1 MLRVSTIYGYG
12 KYAQITL
19 VTTAVVNPV
28 LDLNVK
34 LVDNTKNVVHLSWKA
49 PSNTSG
55 IQVRNIELISPYVKE
70 SGFQN
75 LGNFCLWNPESGIL
89 ARDVS
94 FSCETSQAARSEKRQ
109 LYTG

>member
-1 MLRVSTIYGYG
+1 MLQVYTIYGYG

-34 LVDNTKNVVHLSWKA
+34 LVGNTKNVVHLSWKA

-55 IQVRNIELISPYVKE
+55 IQVRNIELLSPCVKE

-75 LGNFCLWNPESGIL
+75 LRNFCLWNPES
-89 ARDVS
+89 
-94 FSCETSQAARSEKRQ
+94 
-109 LYTG
+109 

>member
-1 MLRVSTIYGYG
+1 MSRGAQWTAMLRVSTIYGYG

-34 LVDNTKNVVHLSWKA
+34 LVGNTKNVVHLSWKA
-49 PSNTSG
+49 PSTTSD
-55 IQVRNIELISPYVKE
+55 IQVRNIELLSPYVKE

-75 LGNFCLWNPESGIL
+75 LGNFCLWNPES
-89 ARDVS
+89 
-94 FSCETSQAARSEKRQ
+94 
-109 LYTG
+109 

>member
-28 LDLNVK
+28 LYLNVK
-34 LVDNTKNVVHLSWKA
+34 LVDNTKNVVHLSWKP
-49 PSNTSG
+49 PSDTSD
-55 IQVRNIELISPYVKE
+55 IQVRNIELLSPYVKE

-75 LGNFCLWNPESGIL
+75 LENFCLWNPES
-89 ARDVS
+89 
-94 FSCETSQAARSEKRQ
+94 
-109 LYTG
+109 